1 MFKKISGVLLTRAVL
16 SASVLFGS
24 YLLTKNTYPY
34 TALYLQC
41 LAYATALTV
50 VSRCGFSNIAINEAR
65 QDQNLSFVYWILLT
79 SILLSAVCV
88 ASIING
94 QDKFALTCSIALM
107 LNWGFSA
114 SLYLQKKKKYAQS
127 LVINNLT
134 SIFVYT
140 FTLLNIR
147 PFFVIIISLGV
158 SIIFTLLFSK
168 RENYKQ
174 GVLWVRA
181 TFLHH
186 KLRPFFAAILQN
198 ITANILLYDLE
209 WLSPYSEASRNFLQK
224 ILNIGPMLAGTIFP
238 LGAKLVEGRK
248 ISIALLLISI
258 TLQLI
263 FSTSFYF
270 LIITT
275 TLYYLIRLELFY
287 ENQYAH
293 INFLNLLYLFSFI
306 LMGYSFEVDLKK
318 IILISFSVV
327 SAFMLAKGMT
337 AKWR

>member
-1 MFKKISGVLLTRAVL
+1 MFKNISGVLLTRAIL
-16 SASVLFGS
+16 SALVLFGS
-24 YLLTKNTYPY
+24 YLLTKDAYPY
-34 TALYLQC
+34 TALYLTC

-65 QDQNLSFVYWILLT
+65 QDKNLSFVYWILLI
-79 SILLSAVCV
+79 SILLSAVCI
-88 ASIING
+88 ASIFDG

-114 SLYLQKKKKYAQS
+114 SLYLQKKRKYAQS

-140 FTLLNIR
+140 FTLLNIS
-147 PFFVIIISLGV
+147 PFYVTIISLGV
-158 SIIFTLLFSK
+158 SIIFTLLFAK

-174 GVLWVRA
+174 GVLWMRA

-209 WLSPYSEASRNFLQK
+209 WLSLYSEASRNFLQK
-224 ILNIGPMLAGTIFP
+224 ILNIGPLFAGTIFP

-248 ISIALLLISI
+248 ISIALLFLSI
-258 TLQLI
+258 ILQLI
-263 FSTSFYF
+263 FSTSLYF

-275 TLYYLIRLELFY
+275 TLYYLNRLELFY
-287 ENQYAH
+287 ENQYTY
-293 INFLNLLYLFSFI
+293 INFLNLLYLSLFI
-306 LMGYSFEVDLKK
+306 IMGYNFEVDLLK
-318 IILISFSVV
+318 IILISFAVV
-327 SAFMLAKGMT
+327 SAFMLAAPSRMKT
-337 AKWR
+337 